1 MEDFSIIITNNVV
14 DPCFTATKCLR
25 GCQVL
30 YHSPK
35 KKAGLRLLMCY
46 FFLSAWE
53 TEAIILWDDVDWSA
67 VAYSDCDTACFNW
80 WSALMAEFSLHHILY
95 EASSNTN

>member
-1 MEDFSIIITNNVV
+1 MFHCNKMFAWMPGS
-14 DPCFTATKCLR
+14 LS
-25 GCQVL
+25 L
-30 YHSPK
+30 SK